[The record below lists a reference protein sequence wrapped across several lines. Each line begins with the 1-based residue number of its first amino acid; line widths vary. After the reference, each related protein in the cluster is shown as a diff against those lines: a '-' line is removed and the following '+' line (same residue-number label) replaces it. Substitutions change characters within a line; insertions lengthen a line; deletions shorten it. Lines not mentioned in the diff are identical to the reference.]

1 MRHDKHGKEIRIT
14 TRDLGYLFFIRE
26 LIHILYRV
34 AEFGTKERDNPGQLH
49 PKEQ

>member
-1 MRHDKHGKEIRIT
+1 MCHDKHGKEVRIA
-14 TRDLGYLFFIRE
+14 TRDLSYLLFVGE